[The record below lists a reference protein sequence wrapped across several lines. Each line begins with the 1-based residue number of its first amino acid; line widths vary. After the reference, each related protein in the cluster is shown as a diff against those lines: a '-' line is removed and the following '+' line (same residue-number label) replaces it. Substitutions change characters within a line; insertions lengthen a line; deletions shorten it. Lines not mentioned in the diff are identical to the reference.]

1 MAEVG
6 AHLTAAPAG
15 GDRPSVFEAV
25 AQDSLMAAVK
35 PALQHLVKVRARRAA
50 GEGRGGRPA
59 CNSGRSLGQRDSCE
73 PPGLR

>member
-15 GDRPSVFEAV
+15 EERPSVFEAV

-35 PALQHLVKVRARRAA
+35 PALQHLVKVRGK
-50 GEGRGGRPA
+50 GEEGGRPVTPAALAGSGTVVRHLA
-59 CNSGRSLGQRDSCE
+59 CADN
-73 PPGLR
+73 

>member
-15 GDRPSVFEAV
+15 EERPSVFEAV

-35 PALQHLVKVRARRAA
+35 PALQHLVKVRVK
-50 GEGRGGRPA
+50 GEEGGPV
-59 CNSGRSLGQRDSCE
+59 CNSGRTRRQRDSCE
-73 PPGLR
+73 PPGLCEN